1 MHEEEIIIVGGG
13 LAGLGCAKR
22 LHEAG
27 KKFKLISENI
37 GGRVKVSPDGKVN
50 YGAYYITADCEN
62 ILPYMRKIERMK
74 FREMHFHKDGKKYLL
89 FSPRIIKH
97 LPAYIKL
104 LWDVSIFRRH
114 FNKTRKLA
122 GEKSRQELIENDPLL
137 KKYYHQKAGEY
148 IKAKKLESLM
158 DEYLSQILWGE
169 YFIDSEEM
177 PTFVFMQCLLPLLVP
192 VYAFEL
198 DFRNIYKDFE
208 DSLVKDSVIKVEKQ
222 NGKFVLTTKSGNTYN
237 CDRLVLAT
245 PMNITNSLVAPQ
257 PIKKGIEVSFF
268 HVRGKIKSKY
278 DTTGYNFFPV
288 SVQAAL
294 SKENNGTFLYFYTG
308 ENKIDNYFDSYDI
321 IMKGEW
327 KPALFLLGDQYLNLN
342 PEPGLYLANDH
353 DVASTED
360 AFINGMYTAK
370 LVLEDTTTE

>member
-1 MHEEEIIIVGGG
+1 MQEEIIIVGGG

-37 GGRVKVSPDGKVN
+37 GGRIKVSPDGKVN
-50 YGAYYITADCEN
+50 YGAYYITADCKN

-74 FREMHFHKDGKKYLL
+74 FREMYFHKNGKRYLL

-104 LWDVSIFRRH
+104 LWDVTIFRKH
-114 FNKTRKLA
+114 FNKSRGLA
-122 GEKSRQELIENDPLL
+122 TEKSRQELIEADPFL

-148 IKAKKLESLM
+148 IRDRKLESLM
-158 DEYLSQILWGE
+158 EEYLSQILWGE

-177 PTFVFMQCLLPLLVP
+177 PTFVFMQCLIPLIVP

-198 DFRNIYKDFE
+198 DFKNIYKDFE
-208 DSLVKDSVIKVEKQ
+208 EGLIKDSVTKVEKQ
-222 NGKFVLTTKSGNTYN
+222 NGKFTLNTKTGSIYT
-237 CDRLVLAT
+237 CDKLVLAT
-245 PMNITNSLVAPQ
+245 PMNITNGLVPPQ
-257 PIKKGIEVSFF
+257 PIKNGIDVSFF
-268 HVRGKIKSKY
+268 HVHGQIKPAY
-278 DTTGYNFFPV
+278 NTTGYNFFPV
-288 SVQAAL
+288 SIQAAL
-294 SKENNGTFLYFYTG
+294 SKENDGTFLYFYTG
-308 ENKIDNYFDSYDI
+308 ENKIDKYFDNYEVI
-321 IMKGEW
+321 TKGEW
-327 KPALFLLGDQYLNLN
+327 KPALFLLGDRYLNLN
-342 PEPGLYLANDH
+342 PEPNLFLANDH

-370 LVLEDTTTE
+370 LVLDNKLHP